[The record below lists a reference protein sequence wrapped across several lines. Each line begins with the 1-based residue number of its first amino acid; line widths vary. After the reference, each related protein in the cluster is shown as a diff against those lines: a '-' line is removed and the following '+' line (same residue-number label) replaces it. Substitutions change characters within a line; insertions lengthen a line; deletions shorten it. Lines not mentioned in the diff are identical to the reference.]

1 MLYRVGGALVAQDI
15 SMGVL
20 PQLYASTAPEA
31 KGGVFY
37 GPKTFRVRGYP
48 AEQLCNDALDDADLL
63 ERFWEASE
71 DLTGVTYNFEQP
83 ESIEIAETVA

>member
-1 MLYRVGGALVAQDI
+1 MYKIAEPLLSQDI

-37 GPKTFRVRGYP
+37 GPKTMRLRGYP
-48 AEQLCNDALDDADLL
+48 AEQKCNDALDDTALL
-63 ERFWEASE
+63 NCRPPHGRAARAGDAASGRVNH
-71 DLTGVTYNFEQP
+71 LCGT
-83 ESIEIAETVA
+83 